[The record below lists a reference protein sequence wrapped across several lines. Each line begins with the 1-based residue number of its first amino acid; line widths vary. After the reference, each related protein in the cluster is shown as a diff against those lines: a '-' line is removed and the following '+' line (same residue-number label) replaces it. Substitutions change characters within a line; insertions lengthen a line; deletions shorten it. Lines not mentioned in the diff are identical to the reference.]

1 MSKTYSANGHK
12 NTGYSFY
19 ALFLGV
25 LLVPCV
31 ASGGVL
37 MSTWICCIFWG
48 HLFLGAPLDGC
59 FWSSL
64 GHVSQVWRCVFE
76 LARIIKILP
85 FLNCFTIIDKVFG
98 ANSSFR
104 VGWHTA
110 GGVWFLFFK
119 SFLLLLAKLSFSRGG
134 WALGYHFMGFRHFPH
149 FS

>member
-1 MSKTYSANGHK
+1 MKCLPVPYLWIRECQENYLINLRKCQRLIVQMDIRIRVIHFML
-12 NTGYSFY
+12 Y
-19 ALFLGV
+19 FLGV

-85 FLNCFTIIDKVFG
+85 FLNCFTIIGKIFG

-104 VGWHTA
+104 VG
-110 GGVWFLFFK
+110 
-119 SFLLLLAKLSFSRGG
+119 
-134 WALGYHFMGFRHFPH
+134 
-149 FS
+149 